1 MEKFKQIKEAL
12 VNCIQAQVGQGLKEV
27 DTKELGEAIDMLKD
41 MEEAIYYCSI
51 TKAMEESKEEEKY
64 REKFFSMY
72 PQNRMMYNDGNRMM
86 YAEGGRSGGGDGNR
100 GGRRGFDDDMMY
112 NDGNRMYYNG
122 GGGSGSGG
130 SRSSGGGS
138 GQSGGNSGGSRNYDG
153 GQYYPYPAEIRDYR
167 EGRSPVTRRMYMESK
182 ELHHDKAKQMQELEK
197 YMKELTDDILE
208 MIKEASPEE
217 KQILSQKL
225 STLATK
231 VQ

>member
-1 MEKFKQIKEAL
+1 MDRLKYIKESL
-12 VNCIQAQVGQGLKEV
+12 IGCIQAQVGQGLQTV

-64 REKFFSMY
+64 KEKYYSMY
-72 PQNRMMYNDGNRMM
+72 PPYYNRMYNDGR
-86 YAEGGRSGGGDGNR
+86 
-100 GGRRGFDDDMMY
+100 DMMY

-122 GGGSGSGG
+122 GGNSSNSGG
-130 SRSSGGGS
+130 SRG

-153 GQYYPYPAEIRDYR
+153 GQHYPYPTEIRDYR
-167 EGRSPVTRRMYMESK
+167 EGRSPVTRRTYMESK
-182 ELHHDKAKQMQELEK
+182 ELHHDKSKQMQELEK
-197 YMKELTDDILE
+197 YMKELTDDVLE
-208 MIKEASPEE
+208 MINGASPEE
-217 KQILSQKL
+217 KQMLSQKL

>member
-1 MEKFKQIKEAL
+1 MEKFKQIKDAL

-64 REKFFSMY
+64 REKYYSMY
-72 PQNRMMYNDGNRMM
+72 PRMMYNDGNSRN
-86 YAEGGRSGGGDGNR
+86 YN
-100 GGRRGFDDDMMY
+100 DMMY

-122 GGGSGSGG
+122 GGNSSNSGG
-130 SRSSGGGS
+130 SRG

-167 EGRSPVTRRMYMESK
+167 EGRSPVTRRTYMESK
-182 ELHHDKAKQMQELEK
+182 ELHHDKAKQMQELDK

-208 MIKEASPEE
+208 MINGATPEE
-217 KQILSQKL
+217 KQMLSQKL

>member
-1 MEKFKQIKEAL
+1 MEKFKQIKDAL

-64 REKFFSMY
+64 REKYYSMY
-72 PQNRMMYNDGNRMM
+72 PRMMYNDGNSRN
-86 YAEGGRSGGGDGNR
+86 YS
-100 GGRRGFDDDMMY
+100 DMMY

-122 GGGSGSGG
+122 GGNSSNSGG
-130 SRSSGGGS
+130 SRG

-167 EGRSPVTRRMYMESK
+167 EGRSPVTRRTYMESK
-182 ELHHDKAKQMQELEK
+182 ELHHDKTKQMQELDK

-208 MIKEASPEE
+208 MINGATPEE
-217 KQILSQKL
+217 KQMLSQKL

>member
-1 MEKFKQIKEAL
+1 MEKFKQIKDAL

-64 REKFFSMY
+64 KEKYYSMY
-72 PQNRMMYNDGNRMM
+72 PRMMYNDGNSRN
-86 YAEGGRSGGGDGNR
+86 YS
-100 GGRRGFDDDMMY
+100 DMMY

-122 GGGSGSGG
+122 GGNSSNSGG
-130 SRSSGGGS
+130 SRG

-167 EGRSPVTRRMYMESK
+167 EGRSPVTRRTYMESK
-182 ELHHDKAKQMQELEK
+182 ELHHDKSKQMQELDK

-208 MIKEASPEE
+208 MINGATPEE
-217 KQILSQKL
+217 KQMLSQKL

>member
-1 MEKFKQIKEAL
+1 MEKFKQIKDAL

-41 MEEAIYYCSI
+41 MEEAMYYCSI
-51 TKAMEESKEEEKY
+51 VKAMEESKEEEKY
-64 REKFFSMY
+64 KEKYFSKY
-72 PQNRMMYNDGNRMM
+72 PYMM
-86 YAEGGRSGGGDGNR
+86 YADGNNN
-100 GGRRGFDDDMMY
+100 GGLRNYNDMMY

-122 GGGSGSGG
+122 GGNSSNSGG
-130 SRSSGGGS
+130 SRG

-167 EGRSPVTRRMYMESK
+167 EGRSPVTRRTYMESK
-182 ELHHDKAKQMQELEK
+182 ELHHDKAKQMQELDK

-208 MIKEASPEE
+208 MINGATPEE
-217 KQILSQKL
+217 KQMLSQKL

>member
-41 MEEAIYYCSI
+41 MEEATYYHSI

-64 REKFFSMY
+64 REKYYSMY
-72 PQNRMMYNDGNRMM
+72 PRMMYNDGGRM
-86 YAEGGRSGGGDGNR
+86 YADGNNN
-100 GGRRGFDDDMMY
+100 GGSRNYSDMMY

-122 GGGSGSGG
+122 GGNSSNSGG
-130 SRSSGGGS
+130 SRG

-167 EGRSPVTRRMYMESK
+167 EGRSPVTRRNYMESK

-208 MIKEASPEE
+208 MIKEATPEE
-217 KQILSQKL
+217 KQMLSQKL

>member
-1 MEKFKQIKEAL
+1 MEKFKQIKDAL

-64 REKFFSMY
+64 KEKYYSMY
-72 PQNRMMYNDGNRMM
+72 PRMMYNDGNRMM
-86 YAEGGRSGGGDGNR
+86 YADGRD
-100 GGRRGFDDDMMY
+100 GRRNYDDMMY

-122 GGGSGSGG
+122 GGNSSNSGG
-130 SRSSGGGS
+130 SRG
-138 GQSGGNSGGSRNYDG
+138 GQSGGNSGGSRNYHG
-153 GQYYPYPAEIRDYR
+153 GEYYPYPTEIRDYR
-167 EGRSPVTRRMYMESK
+167 EGRSPVTRRTYMESK
-182 ELHHDKAKQMQELEK
+182 ELHHDKAKQMQELDK

-208 MIKEASPEE
+208 MINGATPEE
-217 KQILSQKL
+217 KQMLSQKL

>member
-41 MEEAIYYCSI
+41 MEEAMYYCSI
-51 TKAMEESKEEEKY
+51 VKAMEESKEEEKY
-64 REKFFSMY
+64 KEKYFSKY
-72 PQNRMMYNDGNRMM
+72 PYMM
-86 YAEGGRSGGGDGNR
+86 YADGRD
-100 GGRRGFDDDMMY
+100 GRRNYDDMMY

-122 GGGSGSGG
+122 GGNSSNSGG
-130 SRSSGGGS
+130 SRG
-138 GQSGGNSGGSRNYDG
+138 GQSGGNSGGSRNYHG
-153 GQYYPYPAEIRDYR
+153 GEYYPYPTEIRDYR
-167 EGRSPVTRRMYMESK
+167 EGRSPVTRRTYMESK
-182 ELHHDKAKQMQELEK
+182 ELHHDKAKQMQELDK

-208 MIKEASPEE
+208 MINGATPEE
-217 KQILSQKL
+217 KQMLSQKL

>member
-41 MEEAIYYCSI
+41 MEEAIYYHSI

-64 REKFFSMY
+64 REKYYSMY
-72 PQNRMMYNDGNRMM
+72 PRMMYNDGERM
-86 YAEGGRSGGGDGNR
+86 YADGNNN
-100 GGRRGFDDDMMY
+100 GGSRNYSDMMY

-122 GGGSGSGG
+122 GGNSSNSGG
-130 SRSSGGGS
+130 SRG

-167 EGRSPVTRRMYMESK
+167 EGKSPVTRRNYMESK

-225 STLATK
+225 ATLATK

>member
-64 REKFFSMY
+64 REKYYSKY
-72 PQNRMMYNDGNRMM
+72 PYMMYNDGGKMF
-86 YAEGGRSGGGDGNR
+86 AEANNGNSR
-100 GGRRGFDDDMMY
+100 NYSDMMY

-122 GGGSGSGG
+122 GGNSSNSGG
-130 SRSSGGGS
+130 SRG

-167 EGRSPVTRRMYMESK
+167 EGRSPVTRRTYMESK
-182 ELHHDKAKQMQELEK
+182 ELHHDKSKQMQELEK

-208 MIKEASPEE
+208 MINGATPEE
-217 KQILSQKL
+217 KQMLSQKL

>member
-1 MEKFKQIKEAL
+1 MEQLKKIKESLMA
-12 VNCIQAQVGQGLKEV
+12 CIQAQVGQGLKEV

-41 MEEAIYYCSI
+41 LEEAIYYKSI

-64 REKFFSMY
+64 REKYYSMY
-72 PQNRMMYNDGNRMM
+72 PRMMYNDGNSRN
-86 YAEGGRSGGGDGNR
+86 YS
-100 GGRRGFDDDMMY
+100 DMMY

-122 GGGSGSGG
+122 GGNSSNSGG
-130 SRSSGGGS
+130 SRGGQG
-138 GQSGGNSGGSRNYDG
+138 GGNSGGSRNYDG

-167 EGRSPVTRRMYMESK
+167 EGRSPVTRRTYMESK
-182 ELHHDKAKQMQELEK
+182 ELHHDKTKQMQELDK

-208 MIKEASPEE
+208 MINGATPEE
-217 KQILSQKL
+217 KQMLSQKL

>member
-41 MEEAIYYCSI
+41 MEEAMYYCSI
-51 TKAMEESKEEEKY
+51 VKAMEESKEEEKY
-64 REKFFSMY
+64 KEKYFSKY
-72 PQNRMMYNDGNRMM
+72 PYMMYNDGNNN
-86 YAEGGRSGGGDGNR
+86 GGSRNYS
-100 GGRRGFDDDMMY
+100 DMMY

-122 GGGSGSGG
+122 GGNSSNSGG
-130 SRSSGGGS
+130 SRG
-138 GQSGGNSGGSRNYDG
+138 GQSGGNSGGSRNYHG
-153 GQYYPYPAEIRDYR
+153 GEYYPYPTEIRDYR
-167 EGRSPVTRRMYMESK
+167 EGRSPVTRRTYMESK
-182 ELHHDKAKQMQELEK
+182 ELHHDKAKQMQELDK

-208 MIKEASPEE
+208 MINGATPEE

>member
-1 MEKFKQIKEAL
+1 MDRLKHIKESL
-12 VNCIQAQVGQGLKEV
+12 VNVIQAQVGQGLKEV

-64 REKFFSMY
+64 KEKYYSMY
-72 PQNRMMYNDGNRMM
+72 PPYYNRMYNDGR
-86 YAEGGRSGGGDGNR
+86 
-100 GGRRGFDDDMMY
+100 DMMY

-122 GGGSGSGG
+122 GGNSSNSGG
-130 SRSSGGGS
+130 SRG

-153 GQYYPYPAEIRDYR
+153 GQYYPYPTEIRDYR
-167 EGRSPVTRRMYMESK
+167 EGRSPVTRRTYMESK
-182 ELHHDKAKQMQELEK
+182 ELHHDKTKQMQELEK
-197 YMKELTDDILE
+197 YMKELTDDVLE
-208 MIKEASPEE
+208 MINGASPEE
-217 KQILSQKL
+217 KQMLSQKL

>member
-1 MEKFKQIKEAL
+1 MEKFKQIKDAL

-64 REKFFSMY
+64 YSMY
-72 PQNRMMYNDGNRMM
+72 PRMIYNDSN
-86 YAEGGRSGGGDGNR
+86 S
-100 GGRRGFDDDMMY
+100 
-112 NDGNRMYYNG
+112 RMYYNG
-122 GGGSGSGG
+122 GGNSSNSGG
-130 SRSSGGGS
+130 SR
-138 GQSGGNSGGSRNYDG
+138 GGNSGGSRNYDG

-167 EGRSPVTRRMYMESK
+167 EGRSPVTRRTYMESK
-182 ELHHDKAKQMQELEK
+182 ELHHDKSKQMQELEK

-208 MIKEASPEE
+208 MINGATPEE
-217 KQILSQKL
+217 KQMLSQKL

>member
-1 MEKFKQIKEAL
+1 MEKFKQIKDAL

-41 MEEAIYYCSI
+41 MEEAMYYCSI

-64 REKFFSMY
+64 REKYYSMY
-72 PQNRMMYNDGNRMM
+72 PHMMYNDGNR
-86 YAEGGRSGGGDGNR
+86 
-100 GGRRGFDDDMMY
+100 MMY

-122 GGGSGSGG
+122 GGNSSNSGG
-130 SRSSGGGS
+130 SRG

-167 EGRSPVTRRMYMESK
+167 EGRSPVTRRTYMESK
-182 ELHHDKAKQMQELEK
+182 ELHHDKAKQMQELDK

-208 MIKEASPEE
+208 MINGATPEE
-217 KQILSQKL
+217 KQMLSQKL